1 MDRRKDFL
9 SFWDLT
15 DGGIEALIARAEEF
29 RLLRALRA
37 PHATRP
43 GRILGMVFEK
53 ASTRT
58 RASFEIAMFELGGH
72 ALYLGTQGSQLGR
85 GEPIRDTARVL
96 SGYCHGIMVR
106 TFGQDRAAE
115 MAQYA
120 RVPVINGLTDLLHP
134 CQVLADLQTVVQRY
148 KDRGDVGQTLRSVK
162 YAWIGD
168 GNNMANSWIEA
179 AGHPGPRSGARAARP
194 ASQPD
199 RRDLRIAR
207 APPSAG
213 ASASCAI
220 RPKRSRDGT
229 SCPPTSSRRWARRAR
244 PTRVAAPSPG
254 YCIDAALMARADAD
268 AIVLHCLP
276 AHRDEEI
283 TDDVI
288 EGPSERGLAAGG
300 EPFARAEGPGRAAA
314 DLSGGA
320 PGVFSEPFRT
330 GGICAL
336 GAWSSAAVSR
346 ARRPPG
352 RWRER
357 AYLRTSR

>member
-1 MDRRKDFL
+1 VERTYDNRKDFL
-9 SFWDLT
+9 SFWDLP
-15 DGGIEALIARAEEF
+15 DGGIESLIRRAEEF
-29 RLLRALRA
+29 RLLRA

-106 TFGQDRAAE
+106 TFGQDRAEE

-134 CQVLADLQTVVQRY
+134 CQVLADLQTVAQRY
-148 KDRGDVGQTLRSVK
+148 QDKGDVGQALRGVK
-162 YAWIGD
+162 YAWVGD

-179 AGHPGPRSGARAARP
+179 AGILGLDLAVACPAGFEPDPAIYDRARATERGRISIVRDPAEAVAGRHVISTDVFASMGQEDEAAAR
-194 ASQPD
+194 
-199 RRDLRIAR
+199 LRAF
-207 APPSAG
+207 AG
-213 ASASCAI
+213 Y
-220 RPKRSRDGT
+220 K
-229 SCPPTSSRRWARRAR
+229 
-244 PTRVAAPSPG
+244 
-254 YCIDAALMARADAD
+254 IDAALMARAAAD

-288 EGPSERGLAAGG
+288 EGPQSLVWQQ
-300 EPFARAEGPGRAAA
+300 AENRLHAQK
-314 DLSGGA
+314 
-320 PGVFSEPFRT
+320 
-330 GGICAL
+330 AL
-336 GAWSSAAVSR
+336 LETLI
-346 ARRPPG
+346 P
-352 RWRER
+352 
-357 AYLRTSR
+357 